1 MSQSNYE
8 ITDKHLGKITYIV
21 DSWARYVIKKKG
33 RELISPLTEYLLI
46 LDLLVDVLPTNL
58 LSWLKSLG
66 VECP

>member
-21 DSWARYVIKKKG
+21 DSWARYVIKKKVS
-33 RELISPLTEYLLI
+33 ELISPLTEYLLI